1 MFAIVFYIET
11 INNHQNFK
19 MREDKQLLVLTH
31 LSQLL
36 DLVTGIGGFIV
47 PLVLWLTQKDKVAGM
62 DMHGKMI
69 LNFQISLFLYSIICI
84 PLIILF
90 GLGIV
95 LLILIGLIA
104 LILPIMN
111 AIKVNNGEMPYYPLT
126 ITFLK

>member
-1 MFAIVFYIET
+1 
-11 INNHQNFK
+11 
-19 MREDKQLLVLTH
+19 MREDNQMLVLTH

-69 LNFQISLFLYSIICI
+69 INFQLSLFIYSIISI
-84 PLIILF
+84 PLIFLL
-90 GLGIV
+90 GLGII
-95 LLILIGLIA
+95 LIIIIGLIA

-111 AIKVNNGEMPYYPLT
+111 AIKVSNGEIPYYPLT
-126 ITFLK
+126 IQFLK

>member
-1 MFAIVFYIET
+1 
-11 INNHQNFK
+11 
-19 MREDKQLLVLTH
+19 MREDNQMLVMTH

-69 LNFQISLFLYSIICI
+69 LNFQISLFIYSIICI
-84 PLIILF
+84 PLIFLF
-90 GLGIV
+90 GLGI
-95 LLILIGLIA
+95 ILIIMVGLVA

-111 AIKVNNGEMPYYPLT
+111 AIKVSNGEMPYYPLT
-126 ITFLK
+126 IEFLK

>member
-1 MFAIVFYIET
+1 
-11 INNHQNFK
+11 
-19 MREDKQLLVLTH
+19 MREDNQMLVMTH

-69 LNFQISLFLYSIICI
+69 LNFQISLFIYSIICI
-84 PLIILF
+84 PLIFLF
-90 GLGIV
+90 GLGI
-95 LLILIGLIA
+95 ILIIMVGLVA

-111 AIKVNNGEMPYYPLT
+111 AIKVSNGEIPYYPLS
-126 ITFLK
+126 IQFLK